1 MAQAKDSKAVAD
13 CTGGSASEQGRSM
26 SADGARGLCDPQKAS
41 DAVFESEVR
50 TMKEVRDRYRL

>member
-1 MAQAKDSKAVAD
+1 M
-13 CTGGSASEQGRSM
+13 SM

-50 TMKEVRDRYRL
+50 TMKETDIDYEEIFFRI